1 MKAMILAAGRGQR
14 MLPLTNTTPKP
25 LIKLNNKFLIEYV
38 IENLKNAGITEI
50 VINIYHLKEQIKHAL
65 KDGEKWGINIK
76 YSEESELL
84 DTGGGI
90 LQAIQSNLIGK
101 EPFIVLS
108 SDIIT
113 NFDIHKLLS
122 KLSKL
127 SKSSESSESYKS
139 SELDN
144 LNNLAHLI
152 LVPNPYFKPYGDFSL
167 DNHYL
172 TLPSKN
178 YARNYTYANIG
189 IFDPKFFTNVQ
200 EKILPLSKIIKRY
213 LQDQTQQ
220 ITAEVYDGLWQNIG
234 TLEDLQGATI
244 NV

>member
-1 MKAMILAAGRGQR
+1 MKAMILAAGLGKR

-38 IENLKNAGITEI
+38 IENLKIAGITDI

-65 KDGEKWGINIK
+65 KDGGKWGINIK

-90 LQAIQSNLIGK
+90 LQAIRSNLIGQ
-101 EPFIVLS
+101 EPFIVIS

-113 NFDIHKLLS
+113 NFNLCTLLPN
-122 KLSKL
+122 
-127 SKSSESSESYKS
+127 
-139 SELDN
+139 LD
-144 LNNLAHLI
+144 NLAHLI

-189 IFDPKFFTNVQ
+189 IFDPKFFANVE
-200 EKILPLSKIIKRY
+200 EKILPLSKLINKH
-213 LQDQTQQ
+213 LQNQQ

-234 TLEDLQGATI
+234 TLDDLEQTTQKLNLGTNI

>member
-1 MKAMILAAGRGQR
+1 MLYYGTSIMKAMILAAGLGQR
-14 MLPLTNTTPKP
+14 MLHLTNTIPKP

-50 VINIYHLKEQIKHAL
+50 IINIYHLKEQIKNAL
-65 KDGEKWGINIK
+65 KNGNQWGVNIQ

-101 EPFIVLS
+101 EPFIVIS

-113 NFDIHKLLS
+113 NFDIRKLLA
-122 KLSKL
+122 KLAEL
-127 SKSSESSESYKS
+127 A
-139 SELDN
+139 ELDN

-189 IFDPKFFTNVQ
+189 FFDPKFFANVQ
-200 EKILPLSKIIKRY
+200 EKILPLSKIIKQY

>member
-1 MKAMILAAGRGQR
+1 MLGWRSWIQKR

-25 LIKLNNKFLIEYV
+25 LVKLNNKFLIEYN
-38 IENLKNAGITEI
+38 IENLKIAGITDI

-90 LQAIQSNLIGK
+90 LQAIQSNLIGQ
-101 EPFIVLS
+101 EPFIVIS

-113 NFDIHKLLS
+113 NFDLRTLLLKLD
-122 KLSKL
+122 
-127 SKSSESSESYKS
+127 KSDK
-139 SELDN
+139 
-144 LNNLAHLI
+144 LAHLI

-167 DNHYL
+167 SNNYL
-172 TLPSKN
+172 TLPTQD
-178 YARNYTYANIG
+178 YANNYTYANIG
-189 IFDPKFFTNVQ
+189 IFDPKFFANIE
-200 EKILPLSKIIKRY
+200 EKILPLSKLINKY
-213 LQDQTQQ
+213 LQDQNQQ

-234 TLEDLQGATI
+234 TLEDLEQTTQKINLGTNI

>member
-1 MKAMILAAGRGQR
+1 MKAMILAAGLGQR
-14 MLPLTNTTPKP
+14 MLPITNTIPKP

-65 KDGEKWGINIK
+65 KNGNQWGVNIQ

-101 EPFIVLS
+101 KSFIVIS

-113 NFDIHKLLS
+113 NFDIRKLLA
-122 KLSKL
+122 KLAKL
-127 SKSSESSESYKS
+127 AELDELD
-139 SELDN
+139 ELDN
-144 LNNLAHLI
+144 LDKLAHLI

-172 TLPSKN
+172 TLPSTN
-178 YARNYTYANIG
+178 YTTNYTYANIG
-189 IFDPKFFTNVQ
+189 IFDPKFFANVQ
-200 EKILPLSKIIKRY
+200 EKILPLSKIIKKH
-213 LQDQTQQ
+213 LQAQTQQ

-234 TLEDLQGATI
+234 TLEDLQEATI

>member
-113 NFDIHKLLS
+113 NFDIRKLLA
-122 KLSKL
+122 
-127 SKSSESSESYKS
+127 
-139 SELDN
+139 ELDN